1 MSSVTQFISDII
13 AGEPDIYVMTFTLV
27 TVMVILLFL
36 SFPMIVPL
44 AVGALIGLIHFSQ
57 VEPGVV
63 IQQMVTGISPNALIA
78 VPMFILAA
86 EIMTRGHT
94 AYNLLGLI
102 QAFVGHLRG
111 GLPITT
117 CISCT
122 LFGSVSGSTQ
132 ATVVSV
138 GQIMRPKLLQA
149 GYKDSFVM
157 ALIIN
162 ASDIAF
168 LIPPS
173 IGLILYGTLANA
185 SVGELFIAGIGPGL
199 VLSGLFSLYSYAYSV
214 KHSDSLTLV
223 EKASKAEKL
232 LVIKQAILPL
242 GFPALIIGG
251 IYSGIVTPTEA
262 ASFAV
267 LYAIIVE
274 CLLYRKLGVKDICDA
289 ALNTGLITAVV
300 FVLVGI
306 GQAFS
311 WYISFEQIPQELLA
325 PLELDNASP
334 EYILFIIALTFFVGC
349 MFVDSLVVLLILTPI
364 FMPIVNAAGIDPI
377 LVGVMVTLQ
386 MAIGSATPPFG
397 CDIFTAIAIFEKPY
411 MEVIRGT
418 LPFFLILILMSA
430 LLIFFPEIA
439 LLPRDILFN

>member
-86 EIMTRGHT
+86 DIMTRGHT

-102 QAFVGHLRG
+102 QGFVGHLRG

-199 VLSGLFSLYSYAYSV
+199 VLAGLFSLYSYAYSV

-232 LVIKQAILPL
+232 LAIKQAILPL

-267 LYAIIVE
+267 LYAIIIE

-430 LLIFFPEIA
+430 LLIFFPDIA